1 MGIGKMSGGEWAVNG
16 TPIYIP
22 APNTQID
29 HESIQSADT
38 GRTEDGMMHIDW
50 VRTNMVKVNM
60 TWSHLTG
67 KEVAYLEQLMQGKEF
82 TLTYFDKGSRHT
94 ASVYVSKVTYKK
106 VTDALYASEGGL
118 YSDIAINAIE
128 I

>member
-1 MGIGKMSGGEWAVNG
+1 MSIGKMSDGRWAVNG
-16 TPIYIP
+16 TPIYTP
-22 APNTQID
+22 APSTQID

-38 GRTEDGMMHIDW
+38 GRTEDGTMHIDW

-67 KEVAYLEQLMQGKEF
+67 REVAYLEQLMMGREF
-82 TLTYFDKGSRHT
+82 ILTYFDKGARHT

>member
-1 MGIGKMSGGEWAVNG
+1 MSIGKMSDGRWAVNG
-16 TPIYIP
+16 TPIYTP
-22 APNTQID
+22 APSTQID

-38 GRTEDGMMHIDW
+38 GRTEDGTMHIDW

-67 KEVAYLEQLMQGKEF
+67 REVAYLEQLMMGREF
-82 TLTYFDKGSRHT
+82 TLTYFDKGARHT

>member
-1 MGIGKMSGGEWAVNG
+1 MSIGKINGSRWAVNG
-16 TPIYIP
+16 TPFYEPSTGI
-22 APNTQID
+22 QID
-29 HESIQSADT
+29 HESIQSADS
-38 GRTEDGMMHIDW
+38 GRTEDGVMHIDW

-67 KEVAYLEQLMQGKEF
+67 QEVARLEQLMMGKEF
-82 TLTYFDKGSRHT
+82 TLTYFDKGATHSAH
-94 ASVYVSKVTYKK
+94 VYVSKVTYKK
-106 VTDALYASEGGL
+106 VTDALYANEGGL